1 MYEKW
6 NKVYIVGA
14 GPGDPE
20 LLTVKADKIIREAD
34 VIIYANSLI
43 TDEIVNLNKYAKK
56 IESYGLTLEE
66 IVAYIK
72 ENFPHKKVVRIHS
85 GDPSIYSSIFEET
98 EKMKEL
104 GIPFEVVPGVSSF
117 LAASARIAKEYTLP
131 GVSQT
136 LILTRVEGKTPVPER
151 EKLVSLAKHKTSMVL
166 FLSVGHI
173 DEVEKDLLTSYPPDT
188 PVVIAYK
195 VSRPDEKIVKTRLSR
210 LSNTVKREGIERTA
224 LILIGEFLEPPS
236 YVWSYLYNKK
246 DI

>member
-1 MYEKW
+1 MTKNW
-6 NKVYIVGA
+6 DKVYIIGA

-20 LLTVKADKIIREAD
+20 LLTVKADKIIRDAD

-43 TDEIVNLNKYAKK
+43 TDEIVNLNKYAEK

-66 IVAYIK
+66 IVTYIK
-72 ENFPHKKVVRIHS
+72 ENFPHKKIVRIHS

-98 EKMKEL
+98 EKMKEI

-117 LAASARIAKEYTLP
+117 LAASARLAKEYTLP

-136 LILTRVEGKTPVPER
+136 LILTRIEGKTPVPKK

-173 DEVEKDLLTSYPPDT
+173 DKVEEDLLTSYPPDT

-195 VSRPDEKIVKTRLSR
+195 VSRPDEKIIKTRLSM
-210 LSNTVKREGIERTA
+210 LSDTVKREGIERTA
-224 LILIGEFLEPPS
+224 LILIGEFLDPPS
-236 YVWSYLYNKK
+236 HIRSYLYSKR
-246 DI
+246 